1 MKNLRQRRLIAAS
14 ILLVVGIVGIAGMLI
29 LNRAPS
35 DFPDN
40 TPGRP
45 VNITVAQGES
55 GTKIAFA
62 LATAG
67 VIKSEKK
74 FVSTLL
80 ANPAGIGI
88 APGVHNVS
96 SHLTSRVALLQLLDA
111 KRIRNL
117 IIVKDASTS
126 SQVLRLLHQD
136 NELIQRD
143 QISLLALPLA
153 NPTHSLEGEI
163 APDQYSFAPGVS
175 THDALVAMLSGGLR
189 NLKESGIMHGYKNL
203 IAYQLLTVASL
214 LQIEADPADYSK
226 VASVIYNRLAIGM
239 PLQLN
244 STVAYAAH
252 LQGHIG
258 LSIAQTK
265 IDSPY
270 NTYQHLGLPP
280 TPICNP
286 TRAALI
292 ATINPAT
299 SHWLYFITVKPHD
312 TRFTSSFSEFEGW
325 VALYNKNVAAG
336 AFR

>member
-1 MKNLRQRRLIAAS
+1 MKNRLQRSAIAAS
-14 ILLVVGIVGIAGMLI
+14 ILVVVGIAGILI
-29 LNRAPS
+29 LNRTPS

-40 TPGRP
+40 TPGAL
-45 VNITVAQGES
+45 VNITVTQGES
-55 GTKIAFA
+55 GTKIAIA
-62 LATAG
+62 LAAAG

-88 APGVHNVS
+88 APGVHNIN
-96 SHLTSRVALLQLLDA
+96 SHLTSRVAIHQLLDA

-117 IIVKDASTS
+117 IIVKDGSTS
-126 SQVLRLLHQD
+126 SQVLGLLHQD

-143 QISLLALPLA
+143 QISLLSLPLA
-153 NPTHSLEGEI
+153 NPSHSLEGEI

-203 IAYQLLTVASL
+203 SAYQLLTVASL

-244 STVAYAAH
+244 STVAYASH

-286 TRAALI
+286 TQAALV

-312 TRFTSSFSEFEGW
+312 TRFTSSFAEFEGW

>member
-1 MKNLRQRRLIAAS
+1 MKNRLQRSAIAAS
-14 ILLVVGIVGIAGMLI
+14 ILVVVGIAGILI
-29 LNRAPS
+29 LNRTPS

-40 TPGRP
+40 TPGAL
-45 VNITVAQGES
+45 VNITVTQGES
-55 GTKIAFA
+55 GTKIAIA
-62 LATAG
+62 LAAAG

-88 APGVHNVS
+88 APGVHNIN
-96 SHLTSRVALLQLLDA
+96 SHLTSRVAIHQLLDA

-117 IIVKDASTS
+117 IIVKDGSTS
-126 SQVLRLLHQD
+126 SQVLGLLHQD

-143 QISLLALPLA
+143 QISLLSLPLA
-153 NPTHSLEGEI
+153 NPSHSLEGEI

-203 IAYQLLTVASL
+203 SAYQLLTVASL

-244 STVAYAAH
+244 STVAYASH

-286 TRAALI
+286 TQAALV

-299 SHWLYFITVKPHD
+299 SHWLYFITVRPHD

>member
-1 MKNLRQRRLIAAS
+1 MKNRLQRSAIAAS
-14 ILLVVGIVGIAGMLI
+14 ILVVVGIAGILI
-29 LNRAPS
+29 LNRTPS

-40 TPGRP
+40 TPGAL
-45 VNITVAQGES
+45 VNITVTQGES
-55 GTKIAFA
+55 GTKIAIA
-62 LATAG
+62 LAAAG

-88 APGVHNVS
+88 APGVHNIN
-96 SHLTSRVALLQLLDA
+96 SHLTSRVALHQLLDA

-117 IIVKDASTS
+117 IIVKDGSTS
-126 SQVLRLLHQD
+126 SQVLGLLHQD

-143 QISLLALPLA
+143 QISLLSLPLA
-153 NPTHSLEGEI
+153 NPSHSLEGEI

-203 IAYQLLTVASL
+203 SAYQLLTVASL

-244 STVAYAAH
+244 STVAYASH

-286 TRAALI
+286 TQAALV

-299 SHWLYFITVKPHD
+299 SHWLYFITVRPHD